1 MVFILKL
8 EDSWAR
14 VGAFIFISIMH
25 VFQMDTDGFFT
36 VYIFME
42 ILQSSEPLWKAKWN
56 DVCSIVKGLTK
67 VRGSPLSLA
76 NTEVK
81 VKSEHYYIV
90 DPLFWVTV
98 VME

>member
-1 MVFILKL
+1 MTVYKNKNRHKQIITQYMVFILKL

-42 ILQSSEPLWKAKWN
+42 IF
-56 DVCSIVKGLTK
+56 CI
-67 VRGSPLSLA
+67 
-76 NTEVK
+76 
-81 VKSEHYYIV
+81 
-90 DPLFWVTV
+90 TV
-98 VME
+98 IRATVEG

>member
-42 ILQSSEPLWKAKWN
+42 IF
-56 DVCSIVKGLTK
+56 CI
-67 VRGSPLSLA
+67 
-76 NTEVK
+76 
-81 VKSEHYYIV
+81 
-90 DPLFWVTV
+90 TV
-98 VME
+98 VRATVEG

>member
-1 MVFILKL
+1 M
-8 EDSWAR
+8 
-14 VGAFIFISIMH
+14 
-25 VFQMDTDGFFT
+25 
-36 VYIFME
+36 
-42 ILQSSEPLWKAKWN
+42 
-56 DVCSIVKGLTK
+56 
-67 VRGSPLSLA
+67 SLA